1 MLTSALLCLALLTAC
16 SSDLLSADAGLA
28 DRLPPDY
35 DELDVWSC
43 HPDLDS
49 SPCTREYEVTE
60 VVEGGQTRTFSVGA
74 ATDPEVDCFYVHPTI
89 GEDRGRN
96 GDLSLDEGEDRIVW
110 EQAAL
115 LRGSCRVFAPV
126 FREAT
131 FRNGT
136 PDGMTSDELDLAYGD
151 VADAFRAYLDNWNE
165 GRPFVV
171 VGHSQG
177 ATLLLRLLAEVIEV
191 DAGLRSSLVGAY
203 LPGLGIA
210 VDDSAVPVDVPTLP
224 LCTELGQQH
233 CLVAFSAYDAARP
246 PGDDALFG
254 RPWNTDGPVACVNP
268 AAVDGGVGTL
278 EPYVSKSLAREL
290 TPRARNVSTELV
302 ALPGVLSAVCI
313 DDGPLT
319 YLQVSYDGDGD
330 GTPDRIPLDDD
341 VGWGLH
347 SIEMQ
352 LVAGNLR
359 ALIAAQVAAR

>member
-1 MLTSALLCLALLTAC
+1 GGRRPRHGGWLRLTAPPDGGGRAPRVVNISSQAAHRFARRGWWQRCAPLPSRRMSFSNRRATPHRRGRVLTSALLCLALLTAC

-35 DELDVWSC
+35 DELGVWSC

-254 RPWNTDGPVACVNP
+254 RPWNTDG
-268 AAVDGGVGTL
+268 
-278 EPYVSKSLAREL
+278 
-290 TPRARNVSTELV
+290 RAHV
-302 ALPGVLSAVCI
+302 
-313 DDGPLT
+313 
-319 YLQVSYDGDGD
+319 
-330 GTPDRIPLDDD
+330 
-341 VGWGLH
+341 
-347 SIEMQ
+347 
-352 LVAGNLR
+352 
-359 ALIAAQVAAR
+359 